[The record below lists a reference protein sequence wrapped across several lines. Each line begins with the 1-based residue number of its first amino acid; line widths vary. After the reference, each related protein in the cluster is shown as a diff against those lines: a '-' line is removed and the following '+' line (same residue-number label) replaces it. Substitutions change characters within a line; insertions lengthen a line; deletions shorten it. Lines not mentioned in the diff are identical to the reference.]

1 MLINKLNGEG
11 VLVGVERKGK
21 KDSMGVMEEPVQAKG
36 SGGYGV

>member
-21 KDSMGVMEEPVQAKG
+21 KDSMGVMEEPMQAKG
-36 SGGYGV
+36 KGGYGV

>member
-21 KDSMGVMEEPVQAKG
+21 KDSLRVMEEPVQAKG
-36 SGGYGV
+36 RGGFGV